1 MANKQMAFMIAGM
14 SLTSVGT
21 VLKSQDIDTVGTD
34 DKLGVVLG
42 VAGNA
47 LIAYSAGNITNAKTA
62 FLQAAASLQEL
73 AESL

>member
-1 MANKQMAFMIAGM
+1 MANKQMVFMIAGM

-34 DKLGVVLG
+34 DKLGAALS